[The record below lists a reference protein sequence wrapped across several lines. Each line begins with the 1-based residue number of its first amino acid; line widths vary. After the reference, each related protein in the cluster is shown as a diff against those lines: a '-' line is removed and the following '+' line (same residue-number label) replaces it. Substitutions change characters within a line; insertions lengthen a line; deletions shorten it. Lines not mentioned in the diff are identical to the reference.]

1 MTMMALTKENFESV
15 ITQHELTLV
24 DFWADWCGPCRIFGE
39 IYHKVHEKFPQVIFG
54 QVDIQKEKE
63 LAEVFQ
69 VQSIPMLMIFRKNI
83 VVFRESGVIGETD
96 LIAMIEKAQSLDR
109 AALEEALPPK

>member
-1 MTMMALTKENFESV
+1 MTIMSLNKENFESV
-15 ITQHELTLV
+15 ITTHELTLV
-24 DFWADWCGPCRIFGE
+24 DFWADWCGPCRIFSE
-39 IYHKVHEKFPQVIFG
+39 IYHKVHEKFPGVIFG

-83 VVFRESGVIGETD
+83 VVFRESGVIGEAD
-96 LIAMIEKAQSLDR
+96 LIAMIEKAQLLDLS
-109 AALEEALPPK
+109 ALEEALPKK

>member
-1 MTMMALTKENFESV
+1 MTLLSLTKENFESI
-15 ITQHELTLV
+15 ITNNELTLV
-24 DFWADWCGPCRIFGE
+24 DFWADWCGPCRIFDE
-39 IYHKVHEKFPQVIFG
+39 IYHKVHEKFIHVIFG

-83 VVFRESGVIGETD
+83 VIFRESGVIGETD
-96 LIAMIEKAQSLDR
+96 LITMIEKAQLLDR
-109 AALEEALPPK
+109 AALEEALPQK